1 MQVQPF
7 TLGIHIIG
15 LDSQKYIQHD
25 ILHLI
30 SYKPCIVSKH
40 LRDFTLVTLQYYTC
54 LHHLTRQ
61 TATKKYQICT
71 ELQTKFYDAKRRRS
85 DVWVDFYR
93 TKMVIVSSD
102 LYIWV
107 WCTLHLTSTRFM
119 LGYILIANLSTYQ
132 DKRKKCPQN
141 DKNYNPIR
149 KNSEEST

>member
-25 ILHLI
+25 ILHL
-30 SYKPCIVSKH
+30 YSKQT
-40 LRDFTLVTLQYYTC
+40 LRDVTLVTIQYYTC

-61 TATKKYQICT
+61 TETKKYQICT
-71 ELQTKFYDAKRRRS
+71 ELQTKFYEAKRRRS

-107 WCTLHLTSTRFM
+107 WCTLHLTSTLFM
-119 LGYILIANLSTYQ
+119 LLGCLLIANLSTYQ

-141 DKNYNPIR
+141 DKDYNPIR
-149 KNSEEST
+149 KNSEESTY